1 MKIGYARAS
10 TIEQSVESQII
21 FFTENIHCDKIFK
34 ENVSGKTTTE
44 RDQLNEMLNFVRE
57 GDVIHVTKVD
67 RLARNTLDAL
77 KIAAQLQTKKVG
89 LIFHDLGNLDIN
101 SEIGKVIF
109 STISAFA
116 EMERTRIL
124 SRCNAGRALAKS
136 QGKHLGRFKNE
147 KLHRQIKDYFAEGMN
162 KNLIAKTLGCS
173 RSTVYRALN

>member
-21 FFTENIHCDKIFK
+21 FLTENIQCDKIFQ
-34 ENVSGKTTTE
+34 ENVSGKTASG
-44 RDQLNEMLNFVRE
+44 RDQLTEMLNFVRE

-77 KIAAQLQTKKVG
+77 KIAEQLQAMKVG
-89 LIFHDLGNLDIN
+89 LIFHDLGNIDIN

-116 EMERTRIL
+116 EMERSRIL
-124 SRCNAGRALAKS
+124 QRCNEGRSLAKA

-147 KLHRQIKDYFAEGMN
+147 KLHSQIKDCFAKGMN
-162 KNLIAKTLGCS
+162 KNLIAKTLSCS
-173 RSTVYRALN
+173 RSTVYRALS